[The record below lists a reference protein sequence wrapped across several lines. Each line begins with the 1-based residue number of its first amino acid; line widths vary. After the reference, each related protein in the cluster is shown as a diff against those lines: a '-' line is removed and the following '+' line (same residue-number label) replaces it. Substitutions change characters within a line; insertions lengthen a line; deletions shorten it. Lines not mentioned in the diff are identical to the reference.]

1 MLFSKKSPS
10 LFLSFH
16 VCTHVYTYVFLMH
29 TSKYQAIFISR
40 SLRTCLRSKSH
51 FNIAFLCAP
60 RDEHVRAKRP
70 PRLYT
75 RRCIISI
82 DSRTRVPARVTWI
95 AAYRD
100 GPSSARRA
108 ASQYKV
114 SPSFPYPPT
123 LPPSTSASFAP
134 PALAHPPSRAINERV
149 IDARSVN
156 RLLPFINS
164 PGRRAAVAA

>member
-10 LFLSFH
+10 LFLSS
-16 VCTHVYTYVFLMH
+16 HVYTLRIFNAYVKIPSNIHLSQFTYVFTH
-29 TSKYQAIFISR
+29 EITFQHCI
-40 SLRTCLRSKSH
+40 SLRAARWT
-51 FNIAFLCAP
+51 
-60 RDEHVRAKRP
+60 RAKRP